1 MRTLPARFASS
12 LLGTSAGCWMLEKA
26 GCRMKQS
33 DDLAASGYPG
43 SSHLASASRWIE
55 PRGFTANPRRIAS
68 TEAEVLYVPLVIRL
82 GGRIERPVQLIVR
95 TAKIP
100 LIVGSA
106 IVTMISRRD
115 YARIL
120 SGSRTGDGGG
130 NNSNS
135 ADCFEFGHGSG
146 FSVTW

>member
-1 MRTLPARFASS
+1 
-12 LLGTSAGCWMLEKA
+12 
-26 GCRMKQS
+26 MKQS

-55 PRGFTANPRRIAS
+55 PRGFASDPRRIAS

-82 GGRIERPVQLIVR
+82 WGRIERPVQLIVR
-95 TAKIP
+95 AAKIP

-106 IVTMISRRD
+106 IVTMISVTTISRPN

-130 NNSNS
+130 NSSNS